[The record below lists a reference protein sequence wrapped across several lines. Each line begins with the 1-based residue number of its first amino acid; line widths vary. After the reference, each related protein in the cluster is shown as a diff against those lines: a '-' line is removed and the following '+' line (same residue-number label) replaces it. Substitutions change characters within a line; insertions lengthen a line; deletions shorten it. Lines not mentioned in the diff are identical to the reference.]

1 MSSRSFAWYVERD
14 AGFHAAILFSRF
26 SVASRTMDQAKQGQ
40 LVVSVPV
47 EAFIGKSHLTRD
59 RNQPSRQKKKH
70 FLKNWAIFQISFIPC
85 GFHFKARITRDDWQ
99 FS

>member
-59 RNQPSRQKKKH
+59 RNQPSRQKK
-70 FLKNWAIFQISFIPC
+70 NIFS
-85 GFHFKARITRDDWQ
+85 KTEQ
-99 FS
+99 FSKLVLFHVASTSKHA